1 MDNSGVHPDK
11 APDNQ
16 DIRICSE
23 CDLVHHHVPV
33 ARGQTAY
40 CKRCGKTLYR
50 GHSYAL
56 ERSLAFAVCGLAFF
70 AVANV
75 APLLI
80 FSMQGN
86 SNANLLIDGGLEF
99 LKTDYWFLG
108 LLVLFASVIAPF
120 LLLCVIVVMVAPVLM
135 GRAPVVS
142 GTLFR
147 AYARLRPWAM
157 GEIFIIGIIVAYV
170 KLSDF
175 ADVFV
180 GTALFGFMGMV
191 ISSVLALLYLDPR
204 ELWLRIEAN
213 RS

>member
-1 MDNSGVHPDK
+1 MGASPEKQQGDGEV
-11 APDNQ
+11 
-16 DIRICSE
+16 RVCSE

-33 ARGQTAY
+33 RRGQTAY
-40 CKRCGKTLYR
+40 CRRCGKTLYR
-50 GHSYAL
+50 GHTFAL

-75 APLLI
+75 APLLV
-80 FSMQGN
+80 FTMQGN
-86 SNANLLIDGGLEF
+86 SNSNLLIDGGLEF
-99 LKTDYWFLG
+99 LKTDFWFLG
-108 LLVLFASVIAPF
+108 ILVLFASVIAPF
-120 LLLCVIVVMVAPVLM
+120 LLLCVIVVMVTPVLM
-135 GRAPVVS
+135 GRAPMMS
-142 GTLFR
+142 GVLFR
-147 AYARLRPWAM
+147 AYAHLRPWAM